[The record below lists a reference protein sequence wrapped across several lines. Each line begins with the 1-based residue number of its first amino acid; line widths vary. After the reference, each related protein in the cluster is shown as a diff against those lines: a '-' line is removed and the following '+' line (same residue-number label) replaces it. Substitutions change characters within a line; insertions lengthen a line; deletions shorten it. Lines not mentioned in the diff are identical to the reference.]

1 MIARTSGR
9 LFRDSHPSEQPD
21 NTYRYAL
28 NAIAETRDGD
38 LSLISTERGFSSCVD
53 LPLDPVGYVYL
64 GNDDV
69 LLFLTDDT
77 NHEIGLLDRNCN
89 YTTLFVDSC
98 LNFNRKYLVQ
108 ATYRLRL
115 GCQRTIYFTDGVN
128 PVRVIDIDNLP
139 TTCDDLSLVRGFTLP
154 CFVEKRVN
162 NSGGSLQLGSYEF
175 AIRYLDAALN
185 PTAWFYT
192 SRSVLI
198 YDEPTTASYTQ
209 IDGGFNTGTDPV
221 NGIASV
227 SKSITLSLSG
237 LDSNFTFYQVAVV
250 ARTSGTG
257 EVSEVLV
264 SPPQPIQKTQFV
276 FNGNTDGF
284 ETTTLESVQIKPVS
298 VETAQHI
305 EQLENRLILANIT
318 GRKIDVSALQ
328 RAASQITSKYTVK
341 QVRADEVVPGNA
353 KHPNTDDVGYM
364 GDEVYAFGIVYVYN
378 DGYES
383 PVFHIPG
390 RASNTFDTELLTVT
404 ALGGTPTTVALDDV
418 KHLGLEIGDL
428 VERYRVYNTADTD
441 DNLMAYH
448 QNTDVYPDIQ
458 DCDGNSIW
466 GTDNGGNEL
475 VGTPIRH
482 HRFPDRKKVPVFDR
496 VLVTDPPQEFVQV
509 LGVEFE
515 NISYPDSNI
524 VGHYIVRAVRDITNK
539 TVLDKGIVKN
549 LHSNASIEP
558 ANTLVFDTLMT
569 TNAGDNVF
577 SEDYVYFV
585 GVNTMVG
592 DAQPGGSHFKFDNR
606 FTYFSPGSPFPARQF
621 NTPPGG
627 AVFVRAGCFNLSD
640 ISQAFDPENRT
651 ILINRVVGPQGRL
664 EVQSNLP
671 RPVRSMSTNNSLFVN
686 RLDGGVPFSLYG
698 STQNERE
705 RSILYVSLKQERDVY
720 TELNALRYVRTHDCI
735 RVGDGQYFGGDTFVS
750 PFKLLHVFVQN
761 NFEAAAIAGGQYYA
775 FGEDFGG
782 LYVESDINL
791 SLRHDGDPEC
801 ARYPRICDNVPEDVN
816 AVVNLTTLGPLFTT
830 RDSLL
835 SFDEQNNRWIVRA
848 NFCRLPWLVNP
859 DLSQTGNVDNYF
871 PLPLTFN
878 FCSQCFEEFPNRVVY
893 SSQSFQEEQ
902 ADNYRLFLAN
912 NYRDIEA
919 EFGEVTAVV
928 RRGNELLIWTP
939 DTLFLLP
946 SSYQERVTQSGIVT
960 FIGTG
965 SFFEIPPRI
974 VSEAETGSAGTLD
987 KWAIRKTEQGIFFLD
1002 SRSGKPYLFGESLQP
1017 LNEGMKSW
1025 FEERM
1030 PNTISRLLG
1039 TDYRS
1044 PYFWGAISAYDRRF
1058 DRILLTYKDFELK
1071 AEWGGLHGDFVAFE
1085 QPSLGYNTTT
1095 EQFFTYDARRGT
1107 QVIELG
1113 DPDWFCDTSWTM
1125 SFSLTSGWTSWH
1137 SYIPEFYITTKS
1149 DVFAAKDGLWRM
1161 NSGDFS
1167 TYFGVKHPHV
1177 IEFVVKAEKLQ
1188 TAISESLS
1196 VIADVRKDG
1205 NDTHK
1210 HFFNKILLYNSR
1222 QSTGLQNIVLSGTL
1236 DASQMLIQRLSDG
1249 IGCTRRRR
1257 NWEINGFRNNVTG
1270 PLFLSECTDFTQ
1282 TDKVPASV
1290 SNIAW
1295 YELERLDDKYVVI
1308 RLIYDEQENIQI
1320 TTQYGLVNLN
1330 PTE

>member
-28 NAIAETRDGD
+28 NAVAETRDGD

-89 YTTLFVDSC
+89 YTTLYANDC

-139 TTCDDLSLVRGFTLP
+139 ATCDDLSLVRGFTLP

-221 NGIASV
+221 NGVASV
-227 SKSITLSLSG
+227 SKSISLSLSG
-237 LDSNFTFYQVAVV
+237 LDSNFTFYQVAIV

-276 FNGNTDGF
+276 FNGNTDGY

-298 VETAQHI
+298 VESAQHI
-305 EQLENRLILANIT
+305 EQLENRLILANIK

-418 KHLGLEIGDL
+418 KHLGLQIGDT

-448 QNTDVYPDIQ
+448 QNTDVYPDIR

-466 GTDNGGNEL
+466 GTDAQGNEL
-475 VGTPIRH
+475 IGTPIRH
-482 HRFPDRKKVPVFDR
+482 HRFPDRKKVQVLDKILITIVPEDR
-496 VLVTDPPQEFVQV
+496 LNI
-509 LGVEFE
+509 LGVEFS
-515 NISYPDSNI
+515 NIAYPDSNI
-524 VGHYIVRAVRDITNK
+524 VGHYIVRGERTSTNRTVVDKGFIRNLTTARAYSEEPTRVIGSLFQSSQASPASRRRTWSDDEVYFLGASTLVREEIPQGSHYKVEYALPAIQRDTEQDSIELESSTFFNRDFIVIGGQCLQFGEGQ
-539 TVLDKGIVKN
+539 VLDFENRAVAGSRIVGINTTVTPT
-549 LHSNASIEP
+549 SI
-558 ANTLVFDTLMT
+558 F
-569 TNAGDNVF
+569 TNPIRN
-577 SEDYVYFV
+577 
-585 GVNTMVG
+585 
-592 DAQPGGSHFKFDNR
+592 
-606 FTYFSPGSPFPARQF
+606 
-621 NTPPGG
+621 
-627 AVFVRAGCFNLSD
+627 RAGN
-640 ISQAFDPENRT
+640 QAF
-651 ILINRVVGPQGRL
+651 
-664 EVQSNLP
+664 
-671 RPVRSMSTNNSLFVN
+671 
-686 RLDGGVPFSLYG
+686 
-698 STQNERE
+698 
-705 RSILYVSLKQERDVY
+705 YVSKINGTIEEASYPTALGGPYSFIYVALKNAIDVFADLFNITY
-720 TELNALRYVRTHDCI
+720 LRTHDCV
-735 RVGDGQYFGGDTFVS
+735 RVNDGEYFGGDTFIS
-750 PFKLLHVFVQN
+750 PLNTLVTFFDAENDPNIEGVAL
-761 NFEAAAIAGGQYYA
+761 YDA
-775 FGEDFGG
+775 FTSA
-782 LYVESDINL
+782 YVESDINI
-791 SLRHDGDPEC
+791 SLRNDVSTCSRYLRECGEAFNTARDATLSNDDGGWNLRPFPC
-801 ARYPRICDNVPEDVN
+801 QYPW
-816 AVVNLTTLGPLFTT
+816 
-830 RDSLL
+830 S
-835 SFDEQNNRWIVRA
+835 
-848 NFCRLPWLVNP
+848 VNP
-859 DLSQTGNVDNYF
+859 DLSSVGNVDLYF

-1044 PYFWGAISAYDRRF
+1044 PYYWGAISAYDRRF

-1167 TYFGVKHPHV
+1167 TYFGVKQPHV
-1177 IEFVVKAEKLQ
+1177 IEFVIKSEKLQ

-1205 NDTHK
+1205 SDTHE

-1282 TDKVPASV
+1282 TDKIPAPATNV
-1290 SNIAW
+1290 AW

-1308 RLIYDEQENIQI
+1308 RLIYDAQENIQI